1 MGKTF
6 KTNISIIRL
15 LPQLVLVAA
24 IMAGLLILPTALLAT
39 ERLTDKEI
47 EDLMGNI
54 ESGRSAFEAALDNT
68 QKNSVLKGP
77 RGNVDTNEFLD
88 DLQDQVTRTRERFNS
103 DYSASSEV
111 ISLLQYSTRLD
122 RWVKSQTP
130 GFKGSAEWG
139 PLATS
144 LSRLAKAYNTTMPMP
159 ENGGARRFN
168 DAELKAAADD
178 VEKLCDPFRAELEA
192 SLNAD
197 KSLTPEARQSIL
209 QQVDLLKSNANALN
223 ASLANNQK
231 GEAEADA
238 LIKQALVVTNTVA
251 KTRIS
256 SGASAAWNPLRGA
269 LGKVAWS
276 YEVNVKTLPYSG
288 K

>member
-6 KTNISIIRL
+6 KTNISIVRI
-15 LPQLVLVAA
+15 LPQLVLVVA
-24 IMAGLLILPTALLAT
+24 IMAGLLLLPSALLAT

-47 EDLMGNI
+47 EDLFGTI
-54 ESGRSAFEAALDNT
+54 ESGRSTFEASLDET
-68 QKNSVLKGP
+68 LKNSRLKGP
-77 RGNVDTNEFLD
+77 RGDVDTNEFFD
-88 DLQDQVTRTRERFNS
+88 DLQDQVTRTRERFNA

-111 ISLLQYSTRLD
+111 ISLLQYATRLD
-122 RWVKSQTP
+122 RWVKSQAP

-139 PLATS
+139 PYATS

-168 DAELKAAADD
+168 DNELKAAAAD

-197 KSLTPEARQSIL
+197 KSLTPEQRQGIL
-209 QQVDLLKSNANALN
+209 QQVDMLKTNAHALN
-223 ASLANNQK
+223 ESLANNQK
-231 GEAEADA
+231 GEGEADA
-238 LIKQALVVTNTVA
+238 VVKQALVVTNTVA
-251 KTRIS
+251 KTKIS
-256 SGASAAWNPLRGA
+256 SGASAAWTPLRGA

>member
-24 IMAGLLILPTALLAT
+24 IMAGLLILPTTLLAV

-47 EDLMGNI
+47 EDLIGNI
-54 ESGRSAFEAALDNT
+54 ESGRSAFEAALDSTLKNT
-68 QKNSVLKGP
+68 KLEGP
-77 RGNVDTNEFLD
+77 RGNVDTNEFFD

-122 RWVKSQTP
+122 RWVKSQPP

-139 PLATS
+139 PFAES

-159 ENGGARRFN
+159 DNGGARRFN
-168 DAELKAAADD
+168 DAELKAAAAE
-178 VEKLCDPFRAELEA
+178 VEKLCDPYRTELEA

-197 KSLTPEARQSIL
+197 KSLTAQARQSIL
-209 QQVDLLKSNANALN
+209 QQVDVLKSNAHVLN
-223 ASLANNQK
+223 ESLANGQK

-238 LIKQALVVTNTVA
+238 LIKQALVATNTVA
-251 KTRIS
+251 KTKIS
-256 SGASAAWNPLRGA
+256 SGASAAWTPLRGA

-276 YEVNVKTLPYSG
+276 YEVNVKTLPYG